1 MSEIT
6 YLTDVWMI
14 TGAVSSSSGAAG
26 KMILAAR
33 SAGATGAIG
42 YHARGYGTRERLGAL
57 GLAVETDKDVIK
69 VLVSTEQRALV
80 FEAMYKAGE
89 LDKPGAGMMYITPVE
104 KVATYVPESVIQ
116 TLHESGRRKQA
127 Q

>member
-14 TGAVSSSSGAAG
+14 TGTVSSSSGAAS

-33 SAGATGAIG
+33 SAGATGVIG
-42 YHARGYGTRERLGAL
+42 YHARGYGARERLGAL

-69 VLVSTEQRALV
+69 VLVSTEQCELV

-89 LDKPGAGMMYITPVE
+89 LDKPGAGMMYITPVDRM
-104 KVATYVPESVIQ
+104 ATYVPESVIQ
-116 TLHESGRRKQA
+116 TLHESSRRKQA